1 MKVIIVGGGQ
11 VGSYIASLLLTSGH
25 EICII
30 ENREKVYKKIE
41 KEFPVNTLIFGSGSD
56 PEILEAAG
64 IYSANVVAA
73 VTGTDEVNLVVAT
86 LAKLEFGISRVVA
99 RVNNP
104 KNAWLFNSG
113 MGVDVG
119 INQAEILA
127 HFVVNEMC
135 INDIFANKTLQN
147 NITP

>member
-1 MKVIIVGGGQ
+1 MKVVIVGGGQ
-11 VGSYIASLLLTSGH
+11 VGSYLASLLLKSGH
-25 EICII
+25 EIRVI
-30 ENREKVYKKIE
+30 ENREKVFKKIE
-41 KEFPVNTLIFGSGSD
+41 KELPANSLIFGSGSD

-64 IYSANVVAA
+64 IDTANVVAA

-86 LAKLEFGISRVVA
+86 LAKLEFGILRVVA

-119 INQAEILA
+119 INQADILA
-127 HFVVNEMC
+127 HFVVNEIC
-135 INDIFANKTLQN
+135 INDIFNVQTSQ
-147 NITP
+147 

>member
-25 EICII
+25 EICVI
-30 ENREKVYKKIE
+30 ENREKIFKKIE
-41 KEFPVNTLIFGSGSD
+41 KELLANTLIFGSGSD
-56 PEILEAAG
+56 PEILESAG
-64 IYSANVVAA
+64 VASANVVAA
-73 VTGTDEVNLVVAT
+73 VTGSDEVNLVVST
-86 LAKLEFGISRVVA
+86 LAKLEFGIQRVVA

-104 KNAWLFNSG
+104 KNAWLFNGG

-135 INDIFANKTLQN
+135 IKDIFNVQTSK
-147 NITP
+147 